1 MDTPR
6 GDFDDA
12 GGCDGGEDEHH
23 GEHGPE
29 AQGLGHQLAHVAAH
43 SPVDGSD
50 DAHGRAEHPGLQV
63 LVEDNLGEREA
74 GAGDALQG
82 PAGDEQSRVGAV
94 MQRMVP
100 ARKMLDAQAAA
111 GVDTTDVA
119 ILPEPTG
126 TALIVVDRED
136 ALLWVFRLEL

>member
-1 MDTPR
+1 
-6 GDFDDA
+6 
-12 GGCDGGEDEHH
+12 
-23 GEHGPE
+23 
-29 AQGLGHQLAHVAAH
+29 
-43 SPVDGSD
+43 
-50 DAHGRAEHPGLQV
+50 
-63 LVEDNLGEREA
+63 
-74 GAGDALQG
+74 
-82 PAGDEQSRVGAV
+82 